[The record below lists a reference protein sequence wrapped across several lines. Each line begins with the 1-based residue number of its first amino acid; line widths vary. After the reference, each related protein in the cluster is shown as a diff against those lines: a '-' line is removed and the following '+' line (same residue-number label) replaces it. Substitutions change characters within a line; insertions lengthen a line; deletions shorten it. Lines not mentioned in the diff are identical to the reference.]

1 MIKNFLDTQKRI
13 QEGSHGGRGPVGL
26 YEIWGKSDFESNVD
40 FIDRVVVPP
49 NSTIGYHK
57 HGSNE
62 EMYIVL
68 AGEGTMTIHGE
79 PVAIKK
85 GDMILN
91 QTFGEHGLVN
101 DSDKDIDL
109 LVMQI
114 NMPGSQNHR

>member
-13 QEGSHGGRGPVGL
+13 QNASHGGSGSVDL

-40 FIDRVVVPP
+40 FIDRVVIPP

-57 HGSNE
+57 HGNNE
-62 EMYIVL
+62 EMYVVL
-68 AGEGTMTIHGE
+68 AGEGTMTIQGE
-79 PVAIKK
+79 PVAIKR

-91 QTFGEHGLVN
+91 RTFGEHGLVN
-101 DSDKDIDL
+101 NSDMDIDL

-114 NMPGSQNHR
+114 NIPDSQNHR